1 MKVLLKSSLMSDPIV
16 QTKIAH
22 SAKNFIDID
31 ASSSSSD
38 TDNSETTDSSDEDEE
53 DEEANPDTSRRLT
66 AGGGSGLKV
75 SESVG
80 PTTSNI

>member
-1 MKVLLKSSLMSDPIV
+1 MSDPIV

-38 TDNSETTDSSDEDEE
+38 NDDSETTDSSNEDEE
-53 DEEANPDTSRRLT
+53 DDEVADQEANPDTSRRLT
-66 AGGGSGLKV
+66 AGGEFAQKV
-75 SESVG
+75 SDSVG